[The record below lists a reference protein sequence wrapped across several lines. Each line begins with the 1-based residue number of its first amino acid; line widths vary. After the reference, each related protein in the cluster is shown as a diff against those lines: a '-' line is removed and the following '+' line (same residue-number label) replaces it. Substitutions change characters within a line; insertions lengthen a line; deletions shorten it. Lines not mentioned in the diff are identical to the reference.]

1 MLYSEFVE
9 GTGCRDNAHN
19 MNVYKRLE
27 IVYMNDD
34 SMTKEEVYEWG
45 KKLVNNDL
53 SEEQKAQ
60 NKKLKEEIEYW
71 NEQYESYRSQVDTY
85 KEYAKTSVLSEDR
98 KYWNGQAKWYADMAA
113 EAKVEIKKRK
123 FCIIK

>member
-9 GTGCRDNAHN
+9 NTGCRDNEHN
-19 MNVYKRLE
+19 YEVYRRLE

-60 NKKLKEEIEYW
+60 NKKLEEEIEYW
-71 NEQYESYRSQVDTY
+71 KNQYEYYRSQVAIY
-85 KEYAKTSVLSEDR
+85 REYAKTSVLPEYR
-98 KYWNGQAKWYADMAA
+98 KDWNGEAKWCADRAA
-113 EAKVEIKKRK
+113 EAKIEIKKRK